1 MANSGNNPY
10 DDLFEDP
17 FGIINRITG
26 KTGHRE
32 GFIQAHAAFDR
43 GPSRGE
49 GCPRC
54 GRVGSSCKASY
65 CVYG

>member
-1 MANSGNNPY
+1 MANSNNPFK
-10 DDLFEDP
+10 DLFEDP

-26 KTGHRE
+26 KSGNRE

-43 GPSRGE
+43 GSTRDS

-54 GRVGSSCKASY
+54 GRTGSSCKASY

>member
-1 MANSGNNPY
+1 MTSGNNPY

-17 FGIINRITG
+17 FETINRITG
-26 KTGHRE
+26 DTGHRE
-32 GFIQAHAAFDR
+32 GFIRAHAAFDR
-43 GPSRGE
+43 GATQDS

-54 GRVGSSCKASY
+54 GRSACKASY

>member
-1 MANSGNNPY
+1 MESSEHNPY
-10 DDLFEDP
+10 EDLFEDP
-17 FGIINRITG
+17 FDIINRITG
-26 KTGHRE
+26 NSGHRE

-43 GPSRGE
+43 GSSHDS

-54 GRVGSSCKASY
+54 GRTGSSCKASY